1 MLYTGLNM
9 KKERL
14 LSLLKVVGLPL
25 LMVLI
30 PIFYQKITE
39 PKVEFQYDVSQG
51 PAVQD
56 DSLYKKIIVVSFY
69 NTGSK
74 SLNNIVGKINVLD
87 GLIKTYSYSV
97 TEPLKPDFVNDR
109 NIVELN
115 VPSMLPSDS
124 LSLSLLIEAGKDS
137 SKINVSLRSEEVVAF
152 QKEKGKDAKFLS
164 IVSLL
169 LSFIAILLT
178 FVSSKLSLKSG
189 INSLKKR
196 VSKQEERS
204 RNLQKELDDAKE
216 LAFDLQKTF
225 NEMKQDDFV
234 FYLSLLIQDQQISQ
248 SIAVDKIISYPRMSD
263 IIYQRY
269 TANTNN
275 DNYKK
280 AQFCLLIVSKDAEGA
295 LIIVK
300 NNLKKMGWDEMSSDV
315 EEKLLNNV
323 KKDYV
328 SLRNEFD
335 QIFKLGI
342 EDYIKF
348 ISSTS
353 PA

>member
-25 LMVLI
+25 LVVLI

-39 PKVEFQYDVSQG
+39 PKVELQYDVSQG

-74 SLNNIVGKINVLD
+74 SLNNIVGKINVVD
-87 GLIKTYSYSV
+87 GLVKTYSYSI
-97 TEPLKPDFVNDR
+97 TEPLKPYIVNDR

-124 LSLSLLIEAGKDS
+124 LSLSLLIEGGKDQ
-137 SKINVSLRSEEVVAF
+137 SKINVSLRSEEVVAL
-152 QKEKGKDAKFLS
+152 QKEKGKNAKFLS

-178 FVSSKLSLKSG
+178 FFASKLSLKS
-189 INSLKKR
+189 L
-196 VSKQEERS
+196 E
-204 RNLQKELDDAKE
+204 KELDNVKE

-342 EDYIKF
+342 EDYIKLKTL
-348 ISSTS
+348 TS